1 MKNLEY
7 PRIWFAQEAG
17 KRFAPWEHFKVDGV
31 LMNAYDFMQHPRI
44 LKQVQKNGIHR
55 YLNFKGPIIMDSG
68 GFLFMKKK
76 NVPVDAKKII
86 SFYEETKPNFGVA
99 LDHPMIPTLTNNEI
113 RKRQFQTLKNTK
125 IMLKEKQTKNPVL
138 IPVVHGFNDKQIQ
151 WYVKKLEKISKF
163 SFYGIGSLVPSLFN
177 VNGVGGI
184 LNVTKIISLV
194 RKRFQNSKLHIFGT
208 GSALTMHLMFY
219 AGADSLDTS
228 AWRTKAAFGA
238 IQMPGMG
245 DRWVTNTSR
254 KKPYPKLSKKERQNL
269 ENCKCPAC
277 KKFGFKGLKTE
288 FENRASHNAWVYQKE
303 VEKARKLI
311 KKNQYEQYVE
321 KLMKTTNF
329 NLLFQKIKKLKK

>member
-1 MKNLEY
+1 
-7 PRIWFAQEAG
+7 
-17 KRFAPWEHFKVDGV
+17 
-31 LMNAYDFMQHPRI
+31 
-44 LKQVQKNGIHR
+44 
-55 YLNFKGPIIMDSG
+55 
-68 GFLFMKKK
+68 
-76 NVPVDAKKII
+76 
-86 SFYEETKPNFGVA
+86 
-99 LDHPMIPTLTNNEI
+99 
-113 RKRQFQTLKNTK
+113 
-125 IMLKEKQTKNPVL
+125 MLKEKQTKNPVL
-138 IPVVHGFNDKQIQ
+138 IPVIHGFNDKQIQ
-151 WYVKKLEKISKF
+151 WYVKKLEKIAKF

-254 KKPYPKLSKKERQNL
+254 KKPYPKLSKKEKQNL

-321 KLMKTTNF
+321 KLMKNTNF
-329 NLLFQKIKKLKK
+329 NLLFQKIKKFKNN